1 MSSAP
6 KSNPASNNASENEL
20 APIHDFSR
28 KLQQEGLAG
37 RVKEYV
43 LWQAARRGTWDGAA
57 PRPQQAPVSINLD
70 LTTACNFACDH
81 CVDKD
86 ILNTGIKFEHERL
99 LDSLHQMAENGLKSV
114 IIIGGGEPTTYFKF
128 EEVIYFLKERNLQVA
143 VVSNGSGNRRILKCA
158 DAFTEGDWVRLS
170 LDSGSD
176 EVFQA
181 MHKPKKKMTL
191 DDICEWVP
199 QIKEK
204 NPALSM
210 GFSFIIVWK
219 GAEINQTNIIENI
232 DEIEMGTARAREYK
246 FDYIS
251 LKPFL
256 TRSPVNN
263 AEIMDINNKGIT
275 FDEALVRIRKL
286 VDRAKLLET
295 DSFKV
300 WESTNLRVLE
310 NGTFRNYTQQ
320 PKTCHMQF
328 FRQVLSP
335 LGVYNCPVYR
345 NQRHGRLGD
354 RDAYENAV
362 MFRQTQNTLESMLDN
377 FNATRECKEVTCL
390 YNDVNWWLEDLIN
403 NPEKVVALEVAE
415 DTGDYY
421 L

>member
-6 KSNPASNNASENEL
+6 KANPASNNASETEL
-20 APIHDFSR
+20 APIHNFSR
-28 KLQQEGLAG
+28 KLQQEGLVG

-43 LWQAARRGTWDGAA
+43 LWQAARRGTWQGTA

-170 LDSGSD
+170 LDAGSD

-232 DEIEMGTARAREYK
+232 DEIEMGTARARDYK

>member
-28 KLQQEGLAG
+28 KLQQEGLVG

-43 LWQAARRGTWDGAA
+43 LWQAARRGTWDGTA

-170 LDSGSD
+170 LDAGSD

-232 DEIEMGTARAREYK
+232 DEIEMGTARARDYK

-295 DSFKV
+295 DGFKV

-377 FNATRECKEVTCL
+377 FNAADECKEVTCL

-403 NPEKVVALEVAE
+403 NPEKIVALEVAE